1 MLKFTILKSSL
12 HYKVVFVYKRSWYPE
27 GPCIRNTV
35 VLLVTCFISNHT
47 GPLYFLF
54 LLMQKPEPGENPHS
68 LAEIIM

>member
-12 HYKVVFVYKRSWYPE
+12 HYKVVFVYKRGWYPE
-27 GPCIRNTV
+27 SPCIRHTV